1 MAGEGTLTQE
11 SLDPKAIDR
20 YFQAQTVRFERALD
34 SFLPK
39 PSQNL
44 AQVHEAMRYSVLD
57 GGKRIR
63 PLLCLAVS
71 DMLGGNE
78 NEALI
83 PACAVE
89 LIHSY
94 SLIHD
99 DLPCLDNDE
108 LRRGQL
114 SCHKKFGEAIALL
127 AGDALLTLAFEVVGQ
142 LKDSQKAHRI
152 LRELSRAAGT
162 LGMVG
167 GQVMDILLDKREMD
181 LPTLDAIHIQKT
193 GQLIKTSCLVGAVV
207 AGANRE
213 VENHILR
220 FGEYLGFAFQ
230 IVDDI
235 LDGDG
240 YLRFM
245 SVHEARVK
253 VREIVAKAKKE
264 LKSFKK
270 NSHLMQ
276 ITDFILNRGGQEN
289 KTA

>member
-1 MAGEGTLTQE
+1 MTQE
-11 SLDPKAIDR
+11 SLDPKSLQGF
-20 YFQAQTVRFERALD
+20 FQTQTSRVERALD

-44 AQVHEAMRYSVLD
+44 AQIHEAMRYSVLN

-63 PLLCLAVS
+63 PLLCLAVCE
-71 DMLGGNE
+71 MLGGNE
-78 NEALI
+78 KEAMI

-89 LIHSY
+89 LIHCY
-94 SLIHD
+94 SLVHD

-108 LRRGQL
+108 FRRGQL
-114 SCHKKFGEAIALL
+114 TCHKKFGEAIALL
-127 AGDALLTLAFEVVGQ
+127 AGDALVTLAFEVVGQ

-152 LRELSRAAGT
+152 LKELSQAAGT

-167 GQVMDILLDKREMD
+167 GQVMDILLDKGEMD
-181 LPTLDAIHIQKT
+181 LTTLDAIHIQKT
-193 GQLIKTSCLVGAVV
+193 GQLIKTSCLAGSII
-207 AGANRE
+207 AGANRDE
-213 VENHILR
+213 ERHILR

-245 SVHEARVK
+245 SAHEARVK
-253 VREIVAKAKKE
+253 AREVIAKAKKE

-276 ITDFILNRGGQEN
+276 ITDFILSRSGEE
-289 KTA
+289 K

>member
-1 MAGEGTLTQE
+1 MNEERKKLTKE
-11 SLDPKAIDR
+11 SLDPKSLDS
-20 YFQAQTVRFERALD
+20 YFQKQTLRLERALD
-34 SFLPK
+34 GFLPK

-44 AQVHEAMRYSVLD
+44 AQIHEAMRYSVLN

-63 PLLCLAVS
+63 PLLCLAVC
-71 DMLGGNE
+71 DTLGGDE
-78 NEALI
+78 KEAMI

-108 LRRGQL
+108 FRRGQL
-114 SCHKKFGEAIALL
+114 TCHKKFGEAIALL
-127 AGDALLTLAFEVVGQ
+127 AGDALLTLSFQVVGQ
-142 LKDSQKAHRI
+142 LKNSQKVHRI
-152 LRELSRAAGT
+152 SKELSQAAGT
-162 LGMVG
+162 FGMVG
-167 GQVMDILLDKREMD
+167 GQVMDILLDKGEID

-193 GQLIKTSCLVGAVV
+193 GQLIKTSCL
-207 AGANRE
+207 AGAIIAGAKPE
-213 VENHILR
+213 VEKHILR

-245 SVHEARVK
+245 SAHEARVK
-253 VREIVAKAKKE
+253 VREIIAKAKKE
-264 LKSFKK
+264 LKSFK
-270 NSHLMQ
+270 NNLHLMR
-276 ITDFILNRGGQEN
+276 ITDFILSRSGEE
-289 KTA
+289 T

>member
-1 MAGEGTLTQE
+1 MTQE
-11 SLDPKAIDR
+11 SLDPKSLQGF
-20 YFQAQTVRFERALD
+20 FQTQTSRVERALD

-44 AQVHEAMRYSVLD
+44 AQIHEAMRYSVLN

-63 PLLCLAVS
+63 PLLCLAVCE
-71 DMLGGNE
+71 MLGGNE
-78 NEALI
+78 KEAMI

-89 LIHSY
+89 LIHCY
-94 SLIHD
+94 SLVHD

-108 LRRGQL
+108 FRRGQL
-114 SCHKKFGEAIALL
+114 TCHKKFGEAIALL
-127 AGDALLTLAFEVVGQ
+127 AGDALVTLAFEVVGQ

-152 LRELSRAAGT
+152 LKELSQAAGT

-167 GQVMDILLDKREMD
+167 GQVMDILLDKGEID
-181 LPTLDAIHIQKT
+181 LTTLDAIHIQKT
-193 GQLIKTSCLVGAVV
+193 GQLIKTSCLAGSII
-207 AGANRE
+207 AGANRDE
-213 VENHILR
+213 ERHILR

-245 SVHEARVK
+245 SAHEARVK
-253 VREIVAKAKKE
+253 AREVIAKAKKE

-276 ITDFILNRGGQEN
+276 ITDFILSRSGEE
-289 KTA
+289 K

>member
-1 MAGEGTLTQE
+1 LTQE
-11 SLDPKAIDR
+11 SLDPKSLQGF
-20 YFQAQTVRFERALD
+20 FQTQTSRVERALD

-44 AQVHEAMRYSVLD
+44 AQIHEAMRYSVLN

-63 PLLCLAVS
+63 PLLCLAVCE
-71 DMLGGNE
+71 MLGGNE
-78 NEALI
+78 KEAMI

-89 LIHSY
+89 LIHCY
-94 SLIHD
+94 SLVHD

-108 LRRGQL
+108 FRRGQL
-114 SCHKKFGEAIALL
+114 TCHKKFGEAIALL
-127 AGDALLTLAFEVVGQ
+127 AGDALVTLAFEVVGQ

-152 LRELSRAAGT
+152 LKELSQAAGT

-167 GQVMDILLDKREMD
+167 GQVMDILLDKGEMD
-181 LPTLDAIHIQKT
+181 LTTLDAIHIQKT
-193 GQLIKTSCLVGAVV
+193 GQLIKTSCLAGSII
-207 AGANRE
+207 AGANRDE
-213 VENHILR
+213 ERHILR

-245 SVHEARVK
+245 SAHEARVK
-253 VREIVAKAKKE
+253 AREVIAKAKKE

-276 ITDFILNRGGQEN
+276 ITDFILSRSGEE
-289 KTA
+289 K